1 MGCKV
6 VLALCPLR
14 PYAGG
19 VATEMKAVRGRR
31 ALVAAAI
38 VVASASAAWW
48 QFGRGAVVATV
59 PVTRGSVAEVVYAT
73 GTVEPLRWA
82 KVVPMQRKRLVETC
96 DCEGKFVTQGQVLA
110 RQDDAEERAGLT
122 ELEARRAFLEKEFTR
137 LSGLLE
143 RNATSVTAVDTSAT
157 ALKESSARIAAAKER
172 LEALVLR
179 SPMEGVVLRKDFELG
194 EIVGQNDVV
203 FWVGQPKPLRVVADV
218 NEEDIPRVKLG
229 QKVLLRNDGFGNTPL
244 LASVADMTPKG
255 DPVAKTFR
263 VYLALPDDTPLLIG
277 MSVEANIVAREK
289 ASALLAPAEALSGDF
304 VWRLENGRLAKLPV
318 STGIRGTRMV
328 EITSGLA
335 EGDRIVS
342 PAKAEFR
349 VGERV
354 RVASG
359 GAP

>member
-1 MGCKV
+1 
-6 VLALCPLR
+6 
-14 PYAGG
+14 
-19 VATEMKAVRGRR
+19 MKAVRGRR

-38 VVASASAAWW
+38 VVAGASAAWW

-289 ASALLAPAEALSGDF
+289 ASTPAGARGGAQRRFRVAP
-304 VWRLENGRLAKLPV
+304 GRGPARQASPV

>member
-1 MGCKV
+1 
-6 VLALCPLR
+6 
-14 PYAGG
+14 
-19 VATEMKAVRGRR
+19 MKAVRGRR

-38 VVASASAAWW
+38 VVAGASAAWW

-304 VWRLENGRLAKLPV
+304 VWRLDKGRLAKIPV

>member
-1 MGCKV
+1 M
-6 VLALCPLR
+6 
-14 PYAGG
+14 
-19 VATEMKAVRGRR
+19 RGRR

-38 VVASASAAWW
+38 VVAGASAAWW
-48 QFGRGAVVATV
+48 QFGRGPVVATV
-59 PVTRGSVAEVVYAT
+59 PVTRGSVAEVIYAT

-96 DCEGKFVTQGQVLA
+96 DCEGKFVSQGQVLA

-122 ELEARRAFLEKEFTR
+122 ELEARRGFLEKEYTR

-143 RNATSVTAVDTSAT
+143 RNATSVMAVDTSAT
-157 ALKESSARIAAAKER
+157 ALKELSARIAAAKER

-179 SPMEGVVLRKDFELG
+179 APMDGVVLRKDFELG

-244 LASVADMTPKG
+244 MASVADVTPKG

-289 ASALLAPAEALSGDF
+289 TSTLLAPAEALSGDF
-304 VWRLENGRLAKLPV
+304 VWRIENGKLVKTPV

-328 EITSGLA
+328 EIVSGLA
-335 EGDRIVS
+335 EGDRVVS

-354 RVASG
+354 RLESG